1 MEGSTEP
8 LKAED
13 NAKEEDPSSLRETK
27 NSSANQDGVL
37 RENMVDLATRFLTN
51 SRVQSSSMEQ
61 RRAFLKK
68 KGKLVDHFPPIFGPI
83 LMILY
88 LIIGLS
94 DAEIDKAV
102 QAAQQQGVLVPAAS
116 NQIAAGTGPAAPPPL
131 PPRPLAALPPQR
143 RSWSEL
149 AVMAAVVGGV
159 GYAVVYFIRVR
170 SVK

>member
-68 KGKLVDHFPPIFGPI
+68 KGKLIF
-83 LMILY
+83 LFWTY
-88 LIIGLS
+88 S
-94 DAEIDKAV
+94 DD
-102 QAAQQQGVLVPAAS
+102 
-116 NQIAAGTGPAAPPPL
+116 
-131 PPRPLAALPPQR
+131 
-143 RSWSEL
+143 
-149 AVMAAVVGGV
+149 
-159 GYAVVYFIRVR
+159 FIF
-170 SVK
+170 